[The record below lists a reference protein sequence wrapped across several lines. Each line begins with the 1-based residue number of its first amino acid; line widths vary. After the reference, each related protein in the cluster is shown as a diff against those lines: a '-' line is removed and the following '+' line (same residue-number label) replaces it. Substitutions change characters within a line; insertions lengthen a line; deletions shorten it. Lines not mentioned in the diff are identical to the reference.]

1 MNRFKTPFLL
11 IFLIVCI
18 VLPQAAL
25 AAPDTEASPAPSA
38 SSAESAPQAALDA
51 PDIEA
56 SPAPD
61 DSSDEEEPPA
71 ASGSPAPDDASN
83 QTDSEGRPAL
93 PDREAA
99 ILIDLNTSTILYDKN
114 SDKRMYPASTTKMMT
129 ALLVLEAVDSAA
141 VGLEDGVTVS
151 ADMLAGPPAD
161 GSSMNLKEGEEV
173 TIQMLL
179 EGLLLASGN
188 DAARTL
194 AFVISGSEEAFV
206 DLMNARAE
214 ELGLTNTHF
223 ANPHGL
229 SDPEHYTTATD
240 LAVIA
245 REAMQFDTF
254 REIVEIAH
262 IKIPPTNLSEER
274 YFINTNGLLSTMRYL
289 DYYYEPAIGVKTG
302 YTSEA
307 GNCLVAAAQKGG
319 MTLLSVVLNGAE
331 VKNSH
336 NDTIRLFE
344 YGFSH
349 YKTAAALPKEEM
361 VGEVRVKQGAGGVDY
376 VTLSTAED
384 VLVTIPQDVNVED
397 LTVTVDAPEAVYAP
411 VQAGA
416 PLATVTVSYE
426 GTELGSADLLADA
439 SIDRHPLG
447 FLMSAWEALWGARL
461 FRIVVY
467 LLLAALAVFLIVLV
481 IGIRRELKRA
491 NRYKRHR

>member
-38 SSAESAPQAALDA
+38 SSAESAPQAVLDA
-51 PDIEA
+51 PDTEA
-56 SPAPD
+56 SPAPG
-61 DSSDEEEPPA
+61 DSSDEEKPPA

-83 QTDSEGRPAL
+83 QTDSEGRPVL

-114 SDKRMYPASTTKMMT
+114 SDKRMYPASTTKIMT

-151 ADMLAGPPAD
+151 ADMLAGLPAD

-179 EGLLLASGN
+179 EGLLLASRN

-245 REAMQFDTF
+245 REAMRFDTF

-262 IKIPPTNLSEER
+262 IKIPVSYTHLTLPTNS
-274 YFINTNGLLSTMRYL
+274 
-289 DYYYEPAIGVKTG
+289 
-302 YTSEA
+302 
-307 GNCLVAAAQKGG
+307 LV
-319 MTLLSVVLNGAE
+319 
-331 VKNSH
+331 
-336 NDTIRLFE
+336 
-344 YGFSH
+344 
-349 YKTAAALPKEEM
+349 
-361 VGEVRVKQGAGGVDY
+361 
-376 VTLSTAED
+376 
-384 VLVTIPQDVNVED
+384 
-397 LTVTVDAPEAVYAP
+397 
-411 VQAGA
+411 
-416 PLATVTVSYE
+416 
-426 GTELGSADLLADA
+426 
-439 SIDRHPLG
+439 
-447 FLMSAWEALWGARL
+447 
-461 FRIVVY
+461 
-467 LLLAALAVFLIVLV
+467 
-481 IGIRRELKRA
+481 
-491 NRYKRHR
+491 